1 MEEESLL
8 EVMGIPVVSADTYII
23 VAIVVGQHNQVP
35 IGGQLDVRISYRNVC
50 YKDYNTHQTQY
61 AYI

>member
-8 EVMGIPVVSADTYII
+8 EVTGIPVVSADTYTI

-50 YKDYNTHQTQY
+50 YKE
-61 AYI
+61 